1 MEPQGITGRVLR
13 NVSMKRY
20 TSMKVGGTVPYL
32 FYPEDEAGL
41 GRRLPGW
48 QRRGFPSGS
57 SEMGRM

>member
-20 TSMKVGGTVPYL
+20 TSMKVGGAVPYL

-41 GRRLPGW
+41 RLAIAW
-48 QRRGFPSGS
+48 LKSRDNPSGS